1 MRSESFGRPVGTID
15 LYQTFYSTVQKKVQL
30 HDSNRAIHADEG
42 DEVMKFAQSKM
53 KIAVAEKETKNPD
66 GTQQT
71 VVRLSGFPAKKTRG
85 CADELDDLWDDV
97 GVGSVIKRCDVSD
110 GEDGDDKQNKKRRK
124 ATTPRKNSRLQA
136 TLAVLRLHNLRVLL
150 LLRRSRR

>member
-1 MRSESFGRPVGTID
+1 MQKV
-15 LYQTFYSTVQKKVQL
+15 VQI
-30 HDSNRAIHADEG
+30 HDSDRAIHADEG

-71 VVRLSGFPAKKTRG
+71 GVRLSGFPAKKTRG

-124 ATTPRKNSRLQA
+124 AATPRKTVACRQLWRCFACTTSEFFSFSEGPEGDCG
-136 TLAVLRLHNLRVLL
+136 
-150 LLRRSRR
+150 RRSSTWLYAGTHPA